1 MNKERSKSKRLVI
14 GGEAV
19 ACRRAGCRGI
29 ETRICRSDVRQ
40 WTIRAV
46 SRYKLLCSLSW
57 LRGWAT
63 AGPGEKRVVESASR
77 HILPPPILF
86 STYLYRDWLV
96 FVKVEFLSLSFFLS
110 LCSEFVLYTSF
121 NDEESMSCEIDKV
134 HMYIENLGYRVEQKV
149 GNGELVFWRMEIWE
163 NVFLDYETRD
173 IYTCLFFEI

>member
-63 AGPGEKRVVESASR
+63 AGPGEKRVVESFATHSTPS
-77 HILPPPILF
+77 HSFFYLF
-86 STYLYRDWLV
+86 VPWLV
-96 FVKVEFLSLSFFLS
+96 GLCESRISLSLFFSLS
-110 LCSEFVLYTSF
+110 VLWICSVYKFQRWGIDVLW
-121 NDEESMSCEIDKV
+121 D
-134 HMYIENLGYRVEQKV
+134 
-149 GNGELVFWRMEIWE
+149 W
-163 NVFLDYETRD
+163 
-173 IYTCLFFEI
+173 